1 MPVYQSKARIALLG
15 FGLLAAC
22 DPQALADKAMRRTA
36 ETVVRP
42 VIARELPG
50 NVAEAATQCVL
61 DAAGNDEI
69 RALARDVG
77 VEAGTLTVDNIRN
90 LATRPSA
97 TACFARNGVPPL
109 KG

>member
-1 MPVYQSKARIALLG
+1 MPVCRFNVVMALLAVSVT
-15 FGLLAAC
+15 AAC
-22 DPQALADKAMRRTA
+22 DPQVLADKAMRRTA

-42 VIARELPG
+42 VLARELPG

-61 DAAGNDEI
+61 DAAGTDEI

-77 VEAGTLTVDNIRN
+77 VEAGTLTVQNIRN
-90 LATRPSA
+90 LASRPNA
-97 TACFARNGVPPL
+97 AACFARNGVPPL

>member
-1 MPVYQSKARIALLG
+1 MPVCRFDLVMALLAVSVT
-15 FGLLAAC
+15 AAC
-22 DPQALADKAMRRTA
+22 DPQVLADKAMRRTA
-36 ETVVRP
+36 ESVVRP
-42 VIARELPG
+42 VMARELPG

-61 DAAGNDEI
+61 DAAGTDEI

-77 VEAGTLTVDNIRN
+77 VEAGSLTVQNIRN

-97 TACFARNGVPPL
+97 TACFARIGVPPL

>member
-1 MPVYQSKARIALLG
+1 MPVCRFSVVMALLAVSVT
-15 FGLLAAC
+15 AAC
-22 DPQALADKAMRRTA
+22 DPQVLADKAMRRTA

-42 VIARELPG
+42 VLARELPG

-61 DAAGNDEI
+61 DAADAEEI

-77 VEAGTLTVDNIRN
+77 VEAGSLTVENIRN

>member
-1 MPVYQSKARIALLG
+1 MPVCRFNLGVALLAVSV
-15 FGLLAAC
+15 LAAC
-22 DPQALADKAMRRTA
+22 DPQVLADKAMRRTA

-42 VIARELPG
+42 VMARELPG

-61 DAAGNDEI
+61 DAASPEEI

-77 VEAGTLTVDNIRN
+77 VEAGTLTVQNIRN
-90 LATRPSA
+90 LATRPTA

>member
-1 MPVYQSKARIALLG
+1 MPVCRFSAFGALIAVS
-15 FGLLAAC
+15 LLAAC
-22 DPQALADKAMRRTA
+22 DPQVLADKAMRRTA
-36 ETVVRP
+36 ESVVRP
-42 VIARELPG
+42 VLARELPG

-61 DAAGNDEI
+61 DAADAEET

-77 VEAGTLTVDNIRN
+77 VEAGTLTVQNIRN

>member
-1 MPVYQSKARIALLG
+1 MPVCRFNALSALVA

-22 DPQALADKAMRRTA
+22 YPQVLADKAMRRTA

-42 VIARELPG
+42 VMARELPG
-50 NVAEAATQCVL
+50 NMAEAATQCVL
-61 DAAGNDEI
+61 DAAGTDEI

-77 VEAGTLTVDNIRN
+77 VEAGTLTVQNIRN
-90 LATRPSA
+90 LATRPTA
-97 TACFARNGVPPL
+97 AACFARNGVPPL

>member
-1 MPVYQSKARIALLG
+1 MPVCRFKALSALVAIS
-15 FGLLAAC
+15 LLAAC
-22 DPQALADKAMRRTA
+22 DPQVVADKAMRRTA

-42 VIARELPG
+42 VLARELPG
-50 NVAEAATQCVL
+50 NAAEAATQCVL
-61 DAAGNDEI
+61 DAASPEEI

-77 VEAGTLTVDNIRN
+77 VEAGTLTVQNIRN

-97 TACFARNGVPPL
+97 AACFARSGVPPL

>member
-1 MPVYQSKARIALLG
+1 MLVYRFSAVGALAAVI
-15 FGLLAAC
+15 LLAAC
-22 DPQALADKAMRRTA
+22 DPQAVADKAMRRTA

-42 VIARELPG
+42 VLARELPG

-61 DAAGNDEI
+61 DAAGTDEI

-77 VEAGTLTVDNIRN
+77 VEAGTLTVQNIRN

-97 TACFARNGVPPL
+97 AACFARNGVPQL

>member
-1 MPVYQSKARIALLG
+1 MPVCRFKAMSALVAVS
-15 FGLLAAC
+15 LLAAC
-22 DPQALADKAMRRTA
+22 DPQVLADKAMRRTA

-42 VIARELPG
+42 VMARELPG

-61 DAAGNDEI
+61 DAAGTDEI

-77 VEAGTLTVDNIRN
+77 VEAGTLTVQNIRN
-90 LATRPSA
+90 LATRPNA
-97 TACFARNGVPPL
+97 AACFARNGVPPL

>member
-1 MPVYQSKARIALLG
+1 MPVCRFKALSALVA

-22 DPQALADKAMRRTA
+22 DPQVVADKAMRRTA

-42 VIARELPG
+42 VLARELPG

-61 DAAGNDEI
+61 DAAGTDEI

-77 VEAGTLTVDNIRN
+77 VEAGTLTVENIRN
-90 LATRPSA
+90 LATRPTA
-97 TACFARNGVPPL
+97 AACFARNGVPPL